1 MYEIMITVVTSLYD
15 IDRENLDGR
24 SWDSYLEWFKK
35 TLEINNPMVVFVD
48 NSTRE
53 FVEINRGEKETL
65 IISEP
70 IEKAPYYNLKNSI
83 DLIIQSEEY
92 RKKIKDS
99 DRIECKSSLYNI
111 IQYSKF
117 GWVERAADINPFN
130 SNLYLWLDA
139 GISRF
144 FDSLEITTANKYPSD
159 TFIESISDM
168 DNEVFI
174 QIFMSSYPDL
184 VNSASLS
191 EEYLTDN
198 RSYIAGGIFIASRN
212 SIKRIKKE
220 IDNILLN
227 LMLGKGFINNEQ
239 IAMGY
244 LLKKKPELFR
254 IFQNYSHIHRN
265 YEILNQLKT

>member
-1 MYEIMITVVTSLYD
+1 MITIVTSLYD

-24 SWDSYLEWFKK
+24 SWDSYLGWFKK
-35 TLEINNPMVVFVD
+35 TLAINNPMVVFVD
-48 NSTRE
+48 NNTRE
-53 FVEINRGEKETL
+53 FIETNREGKETL

-70 IEKAPYYNLKNSI
+70 IEKAPYYYLKNSM
-83 DLIIQSEEY
+83 DLIIQSDEY
-92 RKKIKDS
+92 RRKIKDS

-117 GWVERAADINPFN
+117 GWVERAADINQFN
-130 SNLYLWLDA
+130 TNLYLWLDA

-144 FDSLEITTANKYPSD
+144 FDSLEITTGNKYPGD
-159 TFIESISDM
+159 LFLGSIADM

-184 VNSASLS
+184 ANSTFLP

-198 RSYIAGGIFIASRN
+198 RSYVAGGIFIASRA
-212 SIKRIKKE
+212 SIKNIKKE

-227 LMLGKGFINNEQ
+227 LMLENGFINNEQ

-254 IFQNYSHIHRN
+254 TFQNYSNKHRN
-265 YEILNQLKT
+265 YEILNLLKI